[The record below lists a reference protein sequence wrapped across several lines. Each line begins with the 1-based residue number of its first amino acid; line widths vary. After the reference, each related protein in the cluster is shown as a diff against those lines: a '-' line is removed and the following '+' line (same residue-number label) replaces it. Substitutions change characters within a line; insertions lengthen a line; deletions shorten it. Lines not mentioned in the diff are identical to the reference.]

1 MAILG
6 EDLLTFYRDYPDRI
20 STFHLK
26 DTASPRQ
33 PDRVRYAQDPEIADD
48 GTRWFWE
55 PGLGTL
61 DLPGL
66 YRLLKEHR
74 FTGWMSIE
82 YDGSP
87 DLLASMALTRYHL
100 DTVLRPIY
108 D

>member
-6 EDLLTFYRDYPDRI
+6 EDLLTFYRDYHDRI